1 MTDASGRS
9 AAAPGG
15 SAGPL
20 DHAALRSLTDLVRVI
35 PDFPE
40 PGICFRDITPLL
52 ADVNAFRFV
61 VDAMA
66 DAFAG
71 ATIDRVVGIEA
82 RGFLLAAPIAY
93 RLGAALVPVRKLG
106 KLPHDTESEG
116 YQLEY
121 GDDAIEVPAM
131 CRDLVERATHP
142 APLSEIATELG
153 GNSTP
158 HQSRMEGIHYAHR
171 QVAALNLARWDVP
184 FSHPSALFPSSRSER
199 DIRTRLGEDD
209 RIAEFP
215 FPVVGPFGHP
225 VGSLRMPHYQIH
237 RASVEARPENV
248 KEVSGGVEFRFGDRL
263 YRYDRMGLRPTP
275 PPKEQE
281 HA

>member
-93 RLGAALVPVRKLG
+93 RLGAALVPVRKRG

-121 GDDAIEVPAM
+121 GDDAIELHVDALSAGDA
-131 CRDLVERATHP
+131 CLVVDDVLATGGTASATGRLVER
-142 APLSEIATELG
+142 LG
-153 GNSTP
+153 G
-158 HQSRMEGIHYAHR
+158 R
-171 QVAALNLARWDVP
+171 VAGYSFLIELDALGGRG
-184 FSHPSALFPSSRSER
+184 
-199 DIRTRLGEDD
+199 RLGDE
-209 RIAEFP
+209 
-215 FPVVGPFGHP
+215 H
-225 VGSLRMPHYQIH
+225 IH
-237 RASVEARPENV
+237 TLISC
-248 KEVSGGVEFRFGDRL
+248 
-263 YRYDRMGLRPTP
+263 
-275 PPKEQE
+275 
-281 HA
+281 